1 MNEERIKELQAKL
14 QSSRGKAGYGERAKA
29 IQDEIARLLAEDDG
43 TWPIEGQP

>member
-14 QSSRGKAGYGERAKA
+14 QSSRGKSGYGDRVKA
-29 IQDEIARLLAEDDG
+29 IQDEIARLQAEDEG